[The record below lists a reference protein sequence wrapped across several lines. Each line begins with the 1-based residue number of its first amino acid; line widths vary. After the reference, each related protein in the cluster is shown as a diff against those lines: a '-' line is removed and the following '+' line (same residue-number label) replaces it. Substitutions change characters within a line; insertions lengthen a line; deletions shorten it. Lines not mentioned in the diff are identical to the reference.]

1 MRTLLLTLVLHA
13 GCFAEPPAP
22 TPPLVIPE
30 FSTASKEPVE
40 LRWNMAESAFPVNAG
55 LQIGAQVRGVLA
67 LPATDPGRTLIQVE
81 LAFPLLARNSRT
93 ILLPAGTRLVGR
105 VHLLRGELRF
115 VAFESFLLPD
125 GRSFGLPEGVFSLGP
140 GRLLAT
146 QDGTYALLTVARPLR
161 MEPFGPR

>member
-1 MRTLLLTLVLHA
+1 MRVLLLALALPV
-13 GCFAEPPAP
+13 GGFAEPPAS
-22 TPPLVIPE
+22 TPPLLIPE
-30 FSTASKEPVE
+30 FGAASKEPLE
-40 LRWNMAESAFPVNAG
+40 LRWNLAESAFPVAAG
-55 LQIGAQVRGVLA
+55 VQIGAQVRGNLA

-93 ILLPAGTRLVGR
+93 ILLPVGTRLVGR

-146 QDGTYALLTVARPLR
+146 QDGTYALVTVGRPLR